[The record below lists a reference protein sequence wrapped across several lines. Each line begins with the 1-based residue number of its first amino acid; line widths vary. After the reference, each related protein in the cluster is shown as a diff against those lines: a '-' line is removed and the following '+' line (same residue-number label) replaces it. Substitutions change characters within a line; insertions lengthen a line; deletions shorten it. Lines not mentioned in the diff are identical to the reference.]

1 MKNILLVL
9 LFLSSTTF
17 CLAIEKKITL
27 DVINNTKK
35 EKIEITS
42 YEANQ
47 KGYLLWSKDGIIN
60 EYEILK
66 IDKSK
71 TCINFWLKFNYF
83 NVRASLLIE
92 SNKIII
98 NVAGNKEEY
107 NVITSEIKKINDFK
121 DSINVPSV
129 SNCFDKIDIKNLF
142 IETSNKSINGESVDN
157 GTGCG
162 YVLTPEQRVELIKKG
177 FLLED
182 SNHQGYNTFSKL
194 NYVLPDKIY
203 AKHYNGEIWR
213 IVYLGQPSIIKHYV
227 GKKYTCGGAIGYSIN
242 GTKRYLKHVN
252 LGSIEILD
260 NYQPQP

>member
-1 MKNILLVL
+1 MKNALLILL
-9 LFLSSTTF
+9 FIFSTSL
-17 CLAIEKKITL
+17 CVAAEKKITL
-27 DVINNTKK
+27 NVIANGKK

-42 YEANQ
+42 YETNQ
-47 KGYLLWSKDGIIN
+47 KGYIFWTEHGIIN
-60 EYEILK
+60 EYELLK

-83 NVRASLLIE
+83 NVRASLLIKN
-92 SNKIII
+92 NKLII
-98 NVAGNKEEY
+98 NVAGNKREY
-107 NVITSEIKKINDFK
+107 DASTQEIKKINDFK
-121 DSINVPSV
+121 ELINVPSV
-129 SNCFDKIDIKNLF
+129 TDCFDKTDTKNSF
-142 IETSNKSINGESVDN
+142 IETAHESINKESINV

-162 YVLTPEQRVELIKKG
+162 YTLTPEQRVELIKEG

-194 NYVLPDKIY
+194 NYVFPDKVY

-227 GKKYTCGGAIGYSIN
+227 GKKYTCGGAIGYPIN
-242 GTKRYLKHVN
+242 GVKRYLKHVN

-260 NYQPQP
+260 NYQP